1 MRTLLAAL
9 AAAGTAGLGG
19 AILGEYTL
27 ANPVAVVACL
37 LFGVVVAEAVVAV
50 QRRPAPLVVAVAAV
64 LTPAAWVWSLW
75 ISTGHHLGYASVA
88 QWVATPFAGLATLGW
103 IGFSRPRGT

>member
-9 AAAGTAGLGG
+9 AAAGTAALGG
-19 AILGEYTL
+19 VILGEYTL
-27 ANPVAVVACL
+27 ANVVALVAGL

-50 QRRPAPLVVAVAAV
+50 QRRPAPLATAAATV
-64 LTPAAWVWSLW
+64 LTPMAWVWSLW

-88 QWVATPFAGLATLGW
+88 QWAATPVAGLAALGW
-103 IGFSRPRGT
+103 IGFSRPRGR